1 MERKLNVL
9 LTGASGTVGIEVM
22 RQLTSHDEY
31 KLTVFDKKTKRST
44 GIFAELKNKATIIYG
59 DISNETDVAQIPAG
73 IDVVIHL
80 AAIIPPLAD
89 EKPDLACKVNISGT
103 NNIIQLLEKNSPNS
117 FLLFSSSIAVYG
129 DRIQNPNIT
138 TQDSLNAG
146 KEDIYA
152 QTKIEAENLIKN
164 SKLNWSVFRL
174 TAIMKNHKISKLMF
188 HMPLST
194 IMEIC
199 TPKDTAKAFV
209 EAINHRD
216 ELSRRVFNLG
226 GGESCLITYRSFLE
240 KSFNLFGLGAVN
252 FPEHAFAERNFH
264 CGIYADGY
272 KLENILRFRSD
283 NIDTYFED
291 QKRSIPSIIKF
302 FSSIFRIIIK
312 KSLLNQSEPL
322 KAYRTKNEIQMNQFF
337 YPKIKPVSII
347 SI

>member
-272 KLENILRFRSD
+272 KLEEILHFRND

-291 QKRSIPSIIKF
+291 QRRSIPAPVKF
-302 FSSIFRIIIK
+302 LSFLFRSIIK
-312 KSLLNQSEPL
+312 KSLLKQSEPL
-322 KAYRTKNEIQMNQFF
+322 KAYRTKNESLMNQFF
-337 YPKIKPVSII
+337 YPKNKPVSVI